1 MKSKLLILLVLLTAQ
16 QAFSQIGT
24 GSTLIGGTLQYQRI
38 ESADFQEI
46 RILPNVQYFMS
57 DNISIGGSLGFITQ
71 RNNLGGDVYGRTN
84 TFVVSPEARYYI
96 DLGENVKFYGAANI
110 GLGFGGT
117 TGINGNDRIEG
128 NSISSFNFNIN
139 PGILFTPGSKIGF
152 NFELNLIAFNRLAVT
167 PPDVNTT
174 TVTNG
179 FTFGTN
185 TFAPTFGIF
194 YILGN

>member
-1 MKSKLLILLVLLTAQ
+1 MKIKLLILLVLLTAQ

-24 GSTLIGGTLQYQRI
+24 GSTLIGGSLQYQSI
-38 ESADFQEI
+38 ERADFQEI
-46 RILPNVQYFMS
+46 RILPNVQYFIS
-57 DNISIGGSLGFITQ
+57 DNLSIGGALGFITQ
-71 RNNLGGDVYGRTN
+71 RNNLGEDTYGRTN

-110 GLGFGGT
+110 GFGFGGT
-117 TGINGNDRIEG
+117 TGINGNERIEG
-128 NSISSFNFNIN
+128 DAISSFNLGIK

-152 NFELNLIAFNRLAVT
+152 NFELNFISFNRLAVT
-167 PPDVNTT
+167 PPNDNTT
-174 TVTNG
+174 TVSNG

-185 TFAPTFGIF
+185 TFAPTFGLY